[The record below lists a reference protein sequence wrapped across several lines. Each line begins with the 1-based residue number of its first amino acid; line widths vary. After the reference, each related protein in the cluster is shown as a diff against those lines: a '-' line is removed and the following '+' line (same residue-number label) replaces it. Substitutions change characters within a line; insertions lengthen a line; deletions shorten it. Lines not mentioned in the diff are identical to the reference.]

1 MNSNR
6 RTGFLAAGIVVLI
19 AGLLAAVGLWY
30 SAGQRQSDAVRNF
43 ARAPVGCDTTLNFEA
58 AGEFLV
64 FVETEGEI
72 SAVTGSCVAPGS
84 FGELGSPQDLP
95 PVRLVLTGP
104 DGTEV
109 ALDARTGVDY
119 AAAGSA
125 GQLIQTF
132 VVGKSGS
139 YVLRVEPTNDSEPAG
154 FAIAIGRDPSE
165 GVQSLQLGAFAS
177 GIAGLIVGLSLIA
190 TSRRRGSPA
199 ALVSADPWSSAAEW
213 PTSPPEAQPPGQ
225 SAGWAQQPEPPTQ
238 PLGVPVPPALATT
251 PPGQQGTPGR
261 EPPFTTP
268 AEQPPTPAPWA
279 PPEMPSR

>member
-1 MNSNR
+1 M
-6 RTGFLAAGIVVLI
+6 LI

-213 PTSPPEAQPPGQ
+213 PTSPPEAQQPGQ

-238 PLGVPVPPALATT
+238 PLGVPVPPAPATT

-261 EPPFTTP
+261 QPPFTTP

>member
-6 RTGFLAAGIVVLI
+6 RTGFFAAGIVVLI

-139 YVLRVEPTNDSEPAG
+139 YVLRVEPNDSEPAG

-213 PTSPPEAQPPGQ
+213 PTSPPEAQQPGQ

-238 PLGVPVPPALATT
+238 PLGVPVPPAPATT

-261 EPPFTTP
+261 QPPFTTP